1 MSYED
6 YRRCG
11 AIICKHVS
19 DGQHPILMATRG
31 TQLQPE
37 DSGWQFL
44 CGTFGHDASDA
55 ALWLLEEVAQL
66 DPSLL
71 PILDAEPESSF
82 RRSSINDPWRSVAYT
97 AA

>member
-19 DGQHPILMATRG
+19 DGQHPILLATRG
-31 TQLQPE
+31 EPLQPE

-44 CGTFGHDASDA
+44 CGTFNHTTSDA

-71 PILDAEPESSF
+71 PILDAEPLSSF
-82 RRSSINDPWRSVAYT
+82 RRSGITDSWRSLAYT
-97 AA
+97 AE

>member
-1 MSYED
+1 MSYND

-11 AIICKHVS
+11 AIICKHVADRS
-19 DGQHPILMATRG
+19 HPILAAVRG
-31 TQLQPE
+31 GARVPE
-37 DSGWQFL
+37 DSGWQFH
-44 CGTFGHDASDA
+44 CDTFSHSTSDA

-66 DPSLL
+66 DPTLL

-82 RRSSINDPWRSVAYT
+82 RRSSANDPWHSVSHT